1 VWLICRAA
9 IGKGKNKLLVRGI
22 EGAQWVFCPLIKSTK
37 RDRIS
42 TDRCQTCKHF
52 VRFKEISVP
61 QTPTAKKTPFF
72 RTSVSK
78 STFHIKKTS
87 RSKTA
92 HPPATLFPYIP
103 SLTKER
109 QLLVDIFEEQDH
121 LIILAEL
128 PGVNEK
134 DFNIKTDQ
142 DTLTISTNN
151 KTPKYLKKVQLP
163 TAIKRGIIKSTY
175 KNNILQVKLKKLN
188 TNNTCP
194 NHRSKRDK
202 NLHRQS
208 KSSPPTNK
216 PNAN

>member
-1 VWLICRAA
+1 VWLICQAA

-22 EGAQWVFCPLIKSTK
+22 DGAEWVFCPLIKNIK

-52 VRFKEISVP
+52 IRFEQTSIP
-61 QTPTAKKTPFF
+61 QTRTTKETSIF

-78 STFHIKKTS
+78 STFHVRRTS
-87 RSKTA
+87 GRSKNT
-92 HPPATLFPYIP
+92 HPRATLFPHIP

-109 QLLVDIFEEQDH
+109 QPLLDIFEEQNH

-134 DFNIKTDQ
+134 DLNIKANQ
-142 DTLTISTNN
+142 DTLIISTNN

-163 TAIKRGIIKSTY
+163 TAIKKGTIKSTY

-188 TNNTCP
+188 TIT
-194 NHRSKRDK
+194 H
-202 NLHRQS
+202 
-208 KSSPPTNK
+208 
-216 PNAN
+216 A